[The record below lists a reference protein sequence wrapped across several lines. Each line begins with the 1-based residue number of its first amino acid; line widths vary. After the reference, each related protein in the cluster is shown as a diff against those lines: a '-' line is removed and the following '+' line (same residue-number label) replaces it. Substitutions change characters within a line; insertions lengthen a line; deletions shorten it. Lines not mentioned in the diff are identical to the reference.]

1 MSIPA
6 ATLLSRRAPKPT
18 VLLHGMMM
26 SPVVWTYTG
35 LVSQIGGHVVA
46 YALPAH
52 PTWEL
57 DADELRPILDVK
69 SLVDVY
75 ARAIERDFHDLPVD
89 IVGHSTGGFLALMIA
104 AHRPDLVRRVVV
116 ISGFA
121 DGAMDSLQPFS
132 MRVTCLPFV
141 GSLAFRAGV
150 AMGTA
155 SRGLFV
161 RASIRSANAKGRDLR
176 QSHIRDAFDRVRL
189 GLAKCDLQALALFI
203 RWLSSAS
210 ADLSRVTAP
219 VLIIMG
225 SHDPVVPVS
234 HQLGLARQLRLCQ
247 SFVLEGVGHLPM
259 MESEQAIG
267 RAVGAWLGGSHRG
280 EPVEARRVAPPP
292 VFA

>member
-1 MSIPA
+1 MNIPA
-6 ATLLSRRAPKPT
+6 ATLLSRRAPKST
-18 VLLHGMMM
+18 VLLHGMLM

-57 DADELRPILDVK
+57 DAGELRPILDVK

-75 ARAIERDFHDLPVD
+75 ARAIERDFHELPVD

-104 AHRPDLVRRVVV
+104 AHRPELVRRVVV

-121 DGAMDSLQPFS
+121 DGAMDTLQPFS
-132 MRVTCLPFV
+132 MRLTCLPFV
-141 GSLAFRAGV
+141 GSLAFRAGIS
-150 AMGTA
+150 MGTA

-161 RASIRSANAKGRDLR
+161 RASIRSANAKGRDLH
-176 QSHIRDAFDRVRL
+176 QSHIWDAFDQVRR
-189 GLAKCDLQALALFI
+189 GLARCDLQALALFV

-247 SFVLEGVGHLPM
+247 SLLLGEVGHLPM
-259 MESEQAIG
+259 MEAEQSTG
-267 RAVGAWLGGSHRG
+267 RAVRAWLGAS
-280 EPVEARRVAPPP
+280 RRKETVNAHTAAPP
-292 VFA
+292 VFG